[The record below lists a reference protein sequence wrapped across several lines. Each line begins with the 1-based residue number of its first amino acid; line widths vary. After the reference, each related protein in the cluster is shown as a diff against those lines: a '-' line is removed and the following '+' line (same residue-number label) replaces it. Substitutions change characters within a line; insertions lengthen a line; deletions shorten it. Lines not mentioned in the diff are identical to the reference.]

1 MYSISFCSDSL
12 VNKESMEVDS
22 EIMDSNCWF
31 RSLSVKDRQRSSV
44 AVIVDWIWDWMN
56 LSRF

>member
-12 VNKESMEVDS
+12 VSKEIMEVDS
-22 EIMDSNCWF
+22 EIVDSNCWF

-44 AVIVDWIWDWMN
+44 AVMVDWIWDWMN